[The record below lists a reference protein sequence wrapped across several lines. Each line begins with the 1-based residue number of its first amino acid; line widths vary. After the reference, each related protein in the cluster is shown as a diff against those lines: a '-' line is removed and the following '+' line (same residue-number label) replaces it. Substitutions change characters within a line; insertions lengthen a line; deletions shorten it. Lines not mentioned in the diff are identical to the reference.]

1 VKAALIREIGGLPEV
16 GETDPPERDSGRA
29 LVEIHAVSLNPID
42 IALATGKHYLGPPK
56 TPYIPGSEGVGVVL
70 EAGSLDAGVR
80 VYISDDGLG
89 GRGRNGTLGACA
101 TVVEEEALLL
111 PDGVSDELAVACGT
125 AGLAGWLPVV
135 WRAEVGSDDR
145 VLVLGCTGTVGLSA
159 IQAARIKG
167 AERIVA
173 AGRRPDRLETATAAG
188 ADAVVRL
195 DEPDLA
201 AALKEAAGGDGPTL
215 IIDPLW
221 GEPLV
226 AATEAA
232 APGARIV
239 QIGQSAGQEATLA
252 SGVVRGKQ
260 LEIYGYSN
268 FVVPAE
274 TRRAAYAELVSYA
287 AEGEISFPIET
298 YPLEQ
303 VSEAWERQAGGP
315 GAKLVVRL
323 GSRP

>member
-1 VKAALIREIGGLPEV
+1 VKAALIHEIGGLPEV
-16 GETDPPERDSGRA
+16 GEADAPQREEERA
-29 LVEIHAVSLNPID
+29 LVEVHAVSLNPID

-56 TPYIPGSEGVGVVL
+56 TPYIPGSEGVGTVL
-70 EAGSLDAGVR
+70 EAGSLEAGVR

-89 GRGRNGTLGACA
+89 GRGRNGTLAEQA
-101 TVVEEEALLL
+101 TVAEEEALPL
-111 PDGVSDELAVACGT
+111 PEGVSDELAVACGT

-135 WRAEVGSDDR
+135 WRAQVGPDDR
-145 VLVLGCTGTVGLSA
+145 VLVLGGTGTVGLAA
-159 IQAARIKG
+159 IQAARIRG
-167 AERIVA
+167 AKRIVA
-173 AGRRPDRLETATAAG
+173 AGRRPERLETATQAG
-188 ADAVVRL
+188 ADAVVGL

-201 AALKEAAGGDGPTL
+201 AALKEAAGGNGPTVV
-215 IIDPLW
+215 IDPLW

-239 QIGQSAGQEATLA
+239 QIGQSAGAEATLA

-274 TRRAAYAELVSYA
+274 SRRAAYLELVSHA
-287 AEGEISFPIET
+287 ARGEIGFPLET

-315 GAKLVVRL
+315 GAKLVVQVQ
-323 GSRP
+323 